1 MPLEGCLA
9 KAGGLTHL
17 LPLLPPICQGRKGQR
32 GRTAELKH
40 VALFGD
46 KRSWVS
52 VFASSKPLC
61 DSEAIIGPPNYNVA
75 ATAHQ
80 QACRVSPTRRRPF
93 AKPHPPPHQKQGES
107 SPRTSFLA
115 TGPPSPPS
123 KGPTA
128 YPLPS
133 ALQPKFTGEISMSIE
148 DSAAG
153 GVQTGIKSPPYRNS
167 IGHPRCTPPSP
178 FTGTSP

>member
-93 AKPHPPPHQKQGES
+93 AKPHPPPPIRNKANRHPGHPS
-107 SPRTSFLA
+107 SPQARPPHLA
-115 TGPPSPPS
+115 KDQRHTPSQAPS
-123 KGPTA
+123 
-128 YPLPS
+128 S
-133 ALQPKFTGEISMSIE
+133 
-148 DSAAG
+148 
-153 GVQTGIKSPPYRNS
+153 RNS
-167 IGHPRCTPPSP
+167 RERYPCLSKTQPQVASRRG
-178 FTGTSP
+178 